1 MEWILFDKDGTIIY
15 FDRSWMKIGLQLVDD
30 FMETY
35 KDAIDDIDEGYAYLG
50 VIDGEIQPGTIM
62 ASGALDEMIEA
73 FCKIANQDVTSWA
86 QQRSQVLVDNRVPEN
101 VLVEGISETLDTLKQ
116 RGYKLGIVTSDS
128 KRGVEQFLE
137 YTQFDHY
144 FDIVISTE
152 ADAVEKPNPEVLN
165 PLFYRYNVEP
175 ENVAIIG
182 DTANDIQTGINAK
195 LGLKVAVL
203 TGVGLKESFTK
214 ADYIFETA
222 NSVVDIL

>member
-1 MEWILFDKDGTIIY
+1 M
-15 FDRSWMKIGLQLVDD
+15 
-30 FMETY
+30 
-35 KDAIDDIDEGYAYLG
+35 
-50 VIDGEIQPGTIM
+50 
-62 ASGALDEMIEA
+62 
-73 FCKIANQDVTSWA
+73 
-86 QQRSQVLVDNRVPEN
+86 
-101 VLVEGISETLDTLKQ
+101 
-116 RGYKLGIVTSDS
+116 TSDS

-165 PLFYRYNVEP
+165 PLFYRYDIEP

>member
-1 MEWILFDKDGTIIY
+1 M
-15 FDRSWMKIGLQLVDD
+15 
-30 FMETY
+30 
-35 KDAIDDIDEGYAYLG
+35 
-50 VIDGEIQPGTIM
+50 
-62 ASGALDEMIEA
+62 
-73 FCKIANQDVTSWA
+73 
-86 QQRSQVLVDNRVPEN
+86 PEN

-165 PLFYRYNVEP
+165 PLFYRYDVEP

>member
-1 MEWILFDKDGTIIY
+1 
-15 FDRSWMKIGLQLVDD
+15 SC
-30 FMETY
+30 
-35 KDAIDDIDEGYAYLG
+35 
-50 VIDGEIQPGTIM
+50 
-62 ASGALDEMIEA
+62 ALDEMIVA
-73 FCKIANQDVTSWA
+73 FCKIANQDVTSCA

-101 VLVEGISETLDTLKQ
+101 VLDDGISETLDTLKK

-137 YTQFDHY
+137 YTQFEHY

-152 ADAVEKPNPEVLN
+152 EDAVEKPVTAVLN
-165 PLFYRYNVEP
+165 PLFNRYDIEP

-182 DTANDIQTGINAK
+182 DAANDIQTGINDK

-214 ADYIFETA
+214 AGYTFEA
-222 NSVVDIL
+222 AY